1 MLRSYVW
8 PPGVCNLAELV
19 LRNSMPV
26 KPTKPTAS
34 KRKFR
39 VYHLGQRG
47 ELLGT
52 VMAANPEEA
61 LEVAMEKFRIPERD
75 RPRTLVREAE

>member
-1 MLRSYVW
+1 MS
-8 PPGVCNLAELV
+8 LV

-39 VYHLGQRG
+39 VYHLGHRG
-47 ELLGT
+47 EMLGT
-52 VMAANPEEA
+52 FMAANAGEA
-61 LEVAMEKFRIPERD
+61 MQLAIKKFNIPERD
-75 RPRTLVREAE
+75 RPRTVVREAE